1 MNCKQANQIRIED
14 FLNSQGYTPVR
25 IDQKRFF
32 WYRAPYRKDSSPSLM
47 VDTKKN
53 YWLDKGTATRGTTVD
68 LAILLH
74 NTDLTGAL
82 RILEN
87 PGAIKSD
94 FSFLEK
100 QKVNSPGIEI
110 KKIQPLQNRKLIEYL
125 SNRKISQSTAVN
137 FIQECYYYAF
147 SGQTK
152 PYYGICWQNVKKGY
166 HIQNTFGNKYIAGRN
181 AVTLIKGTDNAA
193 NIFEGMIN
201 FLSALEYYKI
211 RKTEST
217 IIILNSITNLES
229 IKDSLKEYSQINLFL
244 DNDTPGEK
252 TATKIKLIHPTR
264 VKDYSKIIYPGY
276 NDFNDFICKKPA
288 L

>member
-1 MNCKQANQIRIED
+1 MNCKQANQIRIQD
-14 FLNSQGYTPVR
+14 FLNSQGFKPVYFKKNR
-25 IDQKRFF
+25 YL
-32 WYRAPYRKDSSPSLM
+32 WYRAPYRRDTNPSFV
-47 VDTKKN
+47 VDTKDNKW
-53 YWLDKGTATRGTTVD
+53 YDKGTATGGTTVD

-82 RILEN
+82 MILEKRSTVK
-87 PGAIKSD
+87 PIL
-94 FSFLEK
+94 SFLEE
-100 QKVNSPGIEI
+100 QKNNSSSI
-110 KKIQPLQNRKLIEYL
+110 KINKIQPLQNRKLIEYL
-125 SNRKISQSTAVN
+125 SQRKISQSTAVN

-147 SGQTK
+147 PGQTK

-166 HIQNTFGNKYIAGRN
+166 HIQNSFGRKVIAGSTG
-181 AVTLIKGTDNAA
+181 VTLIKGTDNAA

-211 RKTEST
+211 REPEST

-229 IKDSLKEYSQINLFL
+229 IKDSLKEYSQLNLFL

-252 TATKIKLIHPTR
+252 TATKIKLIHSR
-264 VKDYSKIIYPGY
+264 VKDYSKIIFPGF

-288 L
+288 P